1 MVVVMMDMN
10 HGRGFRRGRF
20 RSNHRVIFPRV
31 IVLGFIPQPV
41 GRRLLDLNFF
51 TLLASSLRHV
61 RSNSLSILHVIL
73 LLAILVWMIT
83 LANAAYTFKGLLDL
97 VFIKLAEQGKRVLG
111 CRWHPT
117 SWPA

>member
-1 MVVVMMDMN
+1 MMDMN

-20 RSNHRVIFPRV
+20 RSNRRKIFPRV
-31 IVLGFIPQPV
+31 IVRGFIPPPV
-41 GRRLLDLNFF
+41 GRRPLDFNFF
-51 TLLASSLRHV
+51 THLASILRHV

-73 LLAILVWMIT
+73 LPAMVWMIT

-97 VFIKLAEQGKRVLG
+97 VFIELAEQGKRVLG